1 MVTAYDFED
10 EEQRNDLGDVGKKLL
25 ACKSKDT
32 LVKLLKQAGEVLDK
46 TSQTDAGAKLASK
59 GIAKA
64 IVQKTVLDHKDKD
77 VRVCAAYCLSHILK
91 IHAPDSP
98 YSTTQL
104 QDVFVLF
111 MWVFRR
117 LENPSSP
124 SYQLTLSVLDNISQI
139 KCCLLMLDFDNDEM
153 VCDMFKVMLGTVN
166 GANHESV
173 EPAMLEIMASMIEEA
188 DDVSQ
193 PLLDVILECVT
204 SPKMEEQPQAY
215 RLAQQ
220 LLHRAEDRLQRYL
233 QRFLN
238 NIILGHGTDSSL
250 QEEDYPTLIY
260 QIHLACPQTLLPVLP
275 LLIHEL
281 QVEVE
286 AKRLDAI
293 DVLGKLFTM
302 PGSDMDQE
310 YSYLFEEFLRRCK
323 DQKIEV
329 RLRVIHYSK
338 TMLGSCSQASS
349 AKVLEAVLERLQ
361 DFEDKVRSRAI
372 ITICE
377 AAIAFPEAVTLQ
389 ALEAVS
395 ARLRD
400 KKLPVR
406 KEAALQL
413 AAVFRAYC
421 NRSQDVM
428 TPDEERAIWIP
439 GRLLTAATRD
449 PDLFSFMLDTVLRN
463 GLFPARLGSKAAAG
477 HLAVVFMNCGEQERI
492 AVLAV
497 LRAKARQQQD
507 VQSFLTVRADKS
519 PSESPFAA
527 GHDARVGQAIRR
539 VAAAFPDSARADEAL
554 QKIHEMRDG
563 HIFKGLATLCAP
575 GTDPEAAAKV
585 AKDTV
590 QRIGSKGFA
599 GEFARCV
606 CARLSPNL
614 IAPEHLRGLLE
625 VAAEEAG
632 DREDNTYLTAVLDLL
647 VGCAA
652 SAPALFADL
661 GYQVAGLLESKDV
674 KVATA
679 AASILIHAARP
690 MLQSHTKKDD
700 KEEEEEDLAAKLK
713 PLLLQLVS
721 CGTPKAAKVAIRA
734 LSKVLK
740 PESATATFQNLAKKL
755 IALLQK
761 PSATASP
768 ALPAA
773 LKALGTL
780 GQVVPAV
787 FAEHACS
794 MADFVLDDLLEAPMS
809 SLSPSKARH
818 LRAPVEGKTGA
829 SPHQGIVLKML
840 GLKALATACVSCGPD
855 QPADTK
861 LATARVVDQLM
872 VLVNP
877 ENDLDHVGTNGP
889 IDEGCV
895 RLATANALLKLAKSQ
910 ENPVSADVYLQLAL
924 TMQDPI
930 MEVRHQFAVKVHQM
944 VQDFQKDPTKGHKAA
959 KWAAVFPLA
968 AMDPTQANCQAAFS
982 FLMEFVAIRR
992 RAVQHRVSA
1001 AAANQ
1006 SSGGTM
1012 LHEYPD
1018 FILPFIIQ
1026 SLAHHPDFPT
1036 PEDLDEGDLSVLEPF
1051 QKMLQFALQPLLL
1064 YVDPIA
1070 DQPGSV
1076 LPVVQKILR
1085 TLKHTED
1092 ATLQDATPNI
1102 YMLCDMA
1109 LAMASA
1115 LAKKQQ
1121 PVKGKGSV
1129 SAAASHPGSVP
1140 LPSSFYKSLDLQTA
1154 GRKADGSHLPDCF
1167 QLQLTDFLPKQPLL
1181 NSVGK
1186 ANQKEVKGRGQGKVP
1201 NGEVKGRGGK
1211 GRAAGAG
1218 GKRPSDEHKEGGS
1231 NKKPRRR
1238 KAAES
1243 EESEAEQSDD
1253 DASMA
1258 GGPSPKAP
1266 FSPPLVAVSSPG
1278 QKAKAKAASRSPAS
1292 PIKSVGSGSISKNR
1306 GTKQAGRRR
1315 SRESKEAGSM
1325 ELGSEGEEE
1334 DEPSPKRVNKGKL
1347 PTKLQAS
1354 PTPADTKHS
1363 PASPS
1368 AISPSKAKVA
1378 AGKATQAAARKATA
1392 AKATKAATAKAAKP
1406 KAGRKG
1412 KQAAAQESDGDG
1424 DEEQEPVVEAK
1435 AQKPSRKG
1443 KQAPS
1448 EQADGQQRKAT
1459 PAPAKGQDRG
1469 QKQQRV
1475 NGSKQRI
1482 TGSGNEQQTGNA
1494 AAVPPVSQGKQQPTK
1509 RGRKALSD
1517 NRAEQDDGE
1526 AAASQANTT
1535 AVDSPK
1541 RKGAAVREDQ
1551 KAAPKGQKALPTGQK
1566 AASKGQDKAH
1576 PAAKAKPA
1584 AKRHQPG

>member
-10 EEQRNDLGDVGKKLL
+10 DEHSNDLSDVGKKLL

-32 LVKLLKQAGEVLDK
+32 LIKLLK
-46 TSQTDAGAKLASK
+46 
-59 GIAKA
+59 
-64 IVQKTVLDHKDKD
+64 
-77 VRVCAAYCLSHILK
+77 
-91 IHAPDSP
+91 
-98 YSTTQL
+98 
-104 QDVFVLF
+104 DVFGLF

-153 VCDMFKVMLGTVN
+153 VCDLFKVMLGTV
-166 GANHESV
+166 
-173 EPAMLEIMASMIEEA
+173 
-188 DDVSQ
+188 
-193 PLLDVILECVT
+193 
-204 SPKMEEQPQAY
+204 K
-215 RLAQQ
+215 LAQQ

-238 NIILGHGTDSSL
+238 NIILGHGTDSNL
-250 QEEDYPTLIY
+250 QEEDYPNLIY
-260 QIHLACPQTLLPVLP
+260 QIHLTCPQTLLPVWP

-286 AKRLDAI
+286 AKRLNAI

-323 DQKIEV
+323 DQKVEV

-338 TMLGSCSQASS
+338 TILGSCSQASS

-372 ITICE
+372 IAICE
-377 AAIAFPEAVTLQ
+377 AAIAFPEVVTLQ

-449 PDLFSFMLDTVLRN
+449 PELFSYILDTVLRN
-463 GLFPARLGSKAAAG
+463 GLFPTKLESKAAAG
-477 HLAVVFMNCGEQERI
+477 HWAVVFMNCSEQERN
-492 AVLAV
+492 AVMAV

-519 PSESPFAA
+519 PSGTPFAT
-527 GHDARVGQAIRR
+527 GHDARVGQAMRR

-575 GTDPEAAAKV
+575 GTDPEAAAKL

-590 QRIGSKGFA
+590 QRIGSKGFV
-599 GEFARCV
+599 GEFAKCL

-614 IAPEHLRGLLE
+614 FAPEHMQGLLE

-632 DREDNTYLTAVLDLL
+632 DKEDSTYLTAVLDLL

-652 SAPALFADL
+652 SAAALFADL
-661 GYQVAGLLESKDV
+661 GHQVAELLKNKDV
-674 KVATA
+674 RVATA
-679 AASILIHAARP
+679 AASIIIHAATP
-690 MLQSHTKKDD
+690 MLQHQPKKDD
-700 KEEEEEDLAAKLK
+700 EEEEDLATKLK

-734 LSKVLK
+734 LSKVLE
-740 PESATATFQNLAKKL
+740 PESAAATFHNLAKKL

-780 GQVVPAV
+780 GQVAPVV
-787 FAEHACS
+787 FADHACS
-794 MADFVLDDLLEAPMS
+794 MADFVLDELLEAPMS

-818 LRAPVEGKTGA
+818 LKAPVEGKAGA

-877 ENDLDHVGTNGP
+877 ENDLEHVGTTGP

-924 TMQDPI
+924 TMQASLAASLDSLICTLTRQSDSTLMSSARGDPI

-982 FLMEFVAIRR
+982 FLMEFVAVRR
-992 RAVQHRVSA
+992 W
-1001 AAANQ
+1001 
-1006 SSGGTM
+1006 T
-1012 LHEYPD
+1012 
-1018 FILPFIIQ
+1018 
-1026 SLAHHPDFPT
+1026 SL
-1036 PEDLDEGDLSVLEPF
+1036 S
-1051 QKMLQFALQPLLL
+1051 
-1064 YVDPIA
+1064 
-1070 DQPGSV
+1070 
-1076 LPVVQKILR
+1076 
-1085 TLKHTED
+1085 
-1092 ATLQDATPNI
+1092 
-1102 YMLCDMA
+1102 
-1109 LAMASA
+1109 
-1115 LAKKQQ
+1115 
-1121 PVKGKGSV
+1121 
-1129 SAAASHPGSVP
+1129 
-1140 LPSSFYKSLDLQTA
+1140 
-1154 GRKADGSHLPDCF
+1154 
-1167 QLQLTDFLPKQPLL
+1167 
-1181 NSVGK
+1181 
-1186 ANQKEVKGRGQGKVP
+1186 
-1201 NGEVKGRGGK
+1201 
-1211 GRAAGAG
+1211 
-1218 GKRPSDEHKEGGS
+1218 
-1231 NKKPRRR
+1231 
-1238 KAAES
+1238 
-1243 EESEAEQSDD
+1243 
-1253 DASMA
+1253 
-1258 GGPSPKAP
+1258 
-1266 FSPPLVAVSSPG
+1266 
-1278 QKAKAKAASRSPAS
+1278 
-1292 PIKSVGSGSISKNR
+1292 
-1306 GTKQAGRRR
+1306 
-1315 SRESKEAGSM
+1315 
-1325 ELGSEGEEE
+1325 
-1334 DEPSPKRVNKGKL
+1334 
-1347 PTKLQAS
+1347 
-1354 PTPADTKHS
+1354 
-1363 PASPS
+1363 
-1368 AISPSKAKVA
+1368 
-1378 AGKATQAAARKATA
+1378 
-1392 AKATKAATAKAAKP
+1392 
-1406 KAGRKG
+1406 
-1412 KQAAAQESDGDG
+1412 
-1424 DEEQEPVVEAK
+1424 
-1435 AQKPSRKG
+1435 
-1443 KQAPS
+1443 
-1448 EQADGQQRKAT
+1448 
-1459 PAPAKGQDRG
+1459 
-1469 QKQQRV
+1469 
-1475 NGSKQRI
+1475 
-1482 TGSGNEQQTGNA
+1482 
-1494 AAVPPVSQGKQQPTK
+1494 AVPPQHS
-1509 RGRKALSD
+1509 
-1517 NRAEQDDGE
+1517 
-1526 AAASQANTT
+1526 
-1535 AVDSPK
+1535 
-1541 RKGAAVREDQ
+1541 
-1551 KAAPKGQKALPTGQK
+1551 
-1566 AASKGQDKAH
+1566 
-1576 PAAKAKPA
+1576 
-1584 AKRHQPG
+1584 

>member
-10 EEQRNDLGDVGKKLL
+10 DEHSNDLSDVGKKLL

-32 LVKLLKQAGEVLDK
+32 LIKLLKQAGEVLDK
-46 TSQTDAGAKLASK
+46 TLQTDAGAKLASK
-59 GIAKA
+59 AVAKA

-98 YSTTQL
+98 YSTAQL
-104 QDVFVLF
+104 QDVFGLF

-153 VCDMFKVMLGTVN
+153 VCDLFKVMLGTVN

-204 SPKMEEQPQAY
+204 SPQMEEQPQAY

-238 NIILGHGTDSSL
+238 NIILGHGTDSNL
-250 QEEDYPTLIY
+250 QEEDYPNLIY
-260 QIHLACPQTLLPVLP
+260 QIHLTCPQTLLPVWP

-286 AKRLDAI
+286 AKRLNAI

-323 DQKIEV
+323 DQKVEV

-338 TMLGSCSQASS
+338 TILGSCSQASS

-372 ITICE
+372 IAICE
-377 AAIAFPEAVTLQ
+377 AAIAFPEVVTLQ

-449 PDLFSFMLDTVLRN
+449 PELFSYILDTVLRN
-463 GLFPARLGSKAAAG
+463 GLFPTKLESKAAAG
-477 HLAVVFMNCGEQERI
+477 HWAVVFMNCSEQERN
-492 AVLAV
+492 AVMAV

-519 PSESPFAA
+519 PSGTPFAT
-527 GHDARVGQAIRR
+527 GHDARVGQAMRR

-575 GTDPEAAAKV
+575 GTDPEAAAKL

-590 QRIGSKGFA
+590 QRIGSKGFV
-599 GEFARCV
+599 GEFAKCL

-614 IAPEHLRGLLE
+614 FAPEHMQGLLE

-632 DREDNTYLTAVLDLL
+632 DKEDSTYLTAVLDLL

-652 SAPALFADL
+652 SAAALFADL
-661 GYQVAGLLESKDV
+661 GHQVAELLKNKDV
-674 KVATA
+674 RVATA
-679 AASILIHAARP
+679 AASIIIHAATP
-690 MLQSHTKKDD
+690 MLQHQPKKDD
-700 KEEEEEDLAAKLK
+700 EEEEDLATKLK

-734 LSKVLK
+734 LSKVLE
-740 PESATATFQNLAKKL
+740 PESAAATFHNLAKKL

-780 GQVVPAV
+780 GQVAPVV
-787 FAEHACS
+787 FADHACS
-794 MADFVLDDLLEAPMS
+794 MADFVLDELLEAPMS

-818 LRAPVEGKTGA
+818 LKAPVEGKAGA

-877 ENDLDHVGTNGP
+877 ENDLEHVGTTGP

-982 FLMEFVAIRR
+982 FLMEFVAVRR

-1036 PEDLDEGDLSVLEPF
+1036 PEDLDEGDPSVLEPF

-1064 YVDPIA
+1064 YIDPIA
-1070 DQPGSV
+1070 DQLGSV

-1121 PVKGKGSV
+1121 PVKGKGSLL
-1129 SAAASHPGSVP
+1129 AAASHPGSVP

-1181 NSVGK
+1181 NGSGK
-1186 ANQKEVKGRGQGKVP
+1186 ANQKEAKGKGQGKVP
-1201 NGEVKGRGGK
+1201 NDGEVKGRGPK

-1218 GKRPSDEHKEGGS
+1218 RKRPSDEHKEGSS

-1243 EESEAEQSDD
+1243 EAESEAEQSDD
-1253 DASMA
+1253 DASMSEV
-1258 GGPSPKAP
+1258 PSPNAP
-1266 FSPPLVAVSSPG
+1266 SSPPSNAISFPG
-1278 QKAKAKAASRSPAS
+1278 KQAKAKAASRSPAS
-1292 PIKSVGSGSISKNR
+1292 PVKSVGSGSTSKGR

-1315 SRESKEAGSM
+1315 SRASKEDDNM
-1325 ELGSEGEEE
+1325 GSEGEQEE
-1334 DEPSPKRVNKGKL
+1334 EQAPSPKRVNTGRP
-1347 PTKLQAS
+1347 PTKLQALPK
-1354 PTPADTKHS
+1354 PTGAKHS

-1378 AGKATQAAARKATA
+1378 VR
-1392 AKATKAATAKAAKP
+1392 KATKAAVGKVEKATAVKATKP

-1412 KQAAAQESDGDG
+1412 KQAAAQESDEG
-1424 DEEQEPVVEAK
+1424 EEQKPEVEIK

-1443 KQAPS
+1443 KHAPS
-1448 EQADGQQRKAT
+1448 EQADGQKQKAAA
-1459 PAPAKGQDRG
+1459 APAKGPAQP
-1469 QKQQRV
+1469 QKQPHAKR
-1475 NGSKQRI
+1475 SKQALS
-1482 TGSGNEQQTGNA
+1482 GSDNEQQPDSAG
-1494 AAVPPVSQGKQQPTK
+1494 PGSPVSKGKQHPAK

-1517 NRAEQDDGE
+1517 NQAEQDDGE
-1526 AAASQANTT
+1526 AVASEADTT
-1535 AVDSPK
+1535 AAASPK
-1541 RKGAAVREDQ
+1541 RKKGAAVKEDQ
-1551 KAAPKGQKALPTGQK
+1551 QAATKGQKALLRGQK
-1566 AASKGQDKAH
+1566 AASKRQDKAP
-1576 PAAKAKPA
+1576 PAAKAKAKAA